1 MKHTGRREMNMK
13 ENEMRQGRRFRN
25 HISVILEQTGA
36 VTAAVFVLIVTQL
49 FQSID
54 ELTESDFSFITSKGV
69 LILIGAI
76 VLLAAGLTGQV
87 LVWARTYI
95 SIEEKCYCHRKG
107 QGQQKEKYD
116 RYTEYFQYQSGAESD
131 RDAVRYL

>member
-36 VTAAVFVLIVTQL
+36 VPAAVFVLIVTQL

-54 ELTESDFSFITSKGV
+54 ELTESDLSFITSKGV

-87 LVWARTYI
+87 LVGENVHINRK
-95 SIEEKCYCHRKG
+95 KCHRHRKG
-107 QGQQKEKYD
+107 QSQ
-116 RYTEYFQYQSGAESD
+116 
-131 RDAVRYL
+131 